1 MFIWQS
7 GSTLGSLSAL
17 LRQVERLMGAD
28 GPVVSAVGRKRDTE
42 RRPRPNLLE
51 PVIKHDK

>member
-28 GPVVSAVGRKRDTE
+28 GPVVSALGRKWDSE

-51 PVIKHDK
+51 HAIKHDK

>member
-28 GPVVSAVGRKRDTE
+28 GPIVSAVGRKRDTE

-51 PVIKHDK
+51 PIIKHDK